1 MKLKWLA
8 HKWFAALT
16 TTSVVIC
23 TMAMLLAL
31 YQFDFYS
38 FALTGILNFP
48 PCWFWAMG
56 HDARSKAKKKKQLLQ
71 SYQKGSGEWITDP
84 DLVKEVISAFKE
96 RPPKEVED
104 FYRDLQYKM
113 HSLIK
118 EYRLGNVRTGFV
130 EVTEAYFQVVRSNV
144 NPLIA
149 RQRALDELDSY
160 K

>member
-1 MKLKWLA
+1 MNL
-8 HKWFAALT
+8 KWFADRWYALLT
-16 TTSVVIC
+16 TICSVIL
-23 TMAMLLAL
+23 TTATLLAV
-31 YQFDFYS
+31 YPFDFNR
-38 FALTGILNFP
+38 FGVLVLTAGLSWNF
-48 PCWFWAMG
+48 WYIG
-56 HDARSKAKKKKQLLQ
+56 HSARSSEKKKKQLLQ

-96 RPPKEVED
+96 RSPKEVED

-130 EVTEAYFQVVRSNV
+130 EVTEAYFQVVRPNV
-144 NPLIA
+144 NPLLA